1 LATVTRFNHTI
12 LQAPIEGIV
21 CKIGGFAPLRQG
33 GTMIDVRGLVPRGAS
48 MTKLLFKDFRGWRNG
63 REFLDV
69 ALTRVAL
76 DSQPDK
82 ALAFVF
88 FGHVNLDFDGS
99 PTAYG
104 PFRLNPD
111 DALGNAG
118 NATQGWFGVASAP
131 AAHPFV
137 TSRQI
142 EIDQTAPGFH
152 RDGNPKLPIQF
163 PVVQQARFGDPK
175 PGFFVSTTPRNLA
188 RSLGAITAFRQN
200 SYVDASKVAFGA
212 LDRFLQSTHN
222 VQLGDFG
229 LAVRHDENRQSG
241 FSFVD
246 IGGWNH
252 ALGECSH
259 RVGLDLGVRKL
270 GPGRW
275 DNNFPVSFIVF
286 PRTAISSPF
295 NVVPGDSMIMSNLKA
310 ALSELARAENAH
322 DLPLLMAINEKSPA
336 GVAKGKAGLD
346 AYRKAKGAHASNVAT
361 IHLGL
366 ATFGFQNPGL
376 RPLVM

>member
-1 LATVTRFNHTI
+1 
-12 LQAPIEGIV
+12 
-21 CKIGGFAPLRQG
+21 
-33 GTMIDVRGLVPRGAS
+33 MS
-48 MTKLLFKDFRGWRNG
+48 KLLFKDFPGWRNG
-63 REFLDV
+63 REFLGV
-69 ALTRVAL
+69 ALTRVSTDA
-76 DSQPDK
+76 QPDK

-104 PFRLNPD
+104 PLRLNPD
-111 DALGNAG
+111 DSLGNAG
-118 NATQGWFGVASAP
+118 NAVQGWFGVASAAP
-131 AAHPFV
+131 GNPFV
-137 TSRQI
+137 TGNLV
-142 EIDQTAPGFH
+142 EIDRTAPGFH

-163 PVVQQARFGDPK
+163 PVVQQAKFGDPK
-175 PGFFVSTTPRNLA
+175 PGFYVSTTPRNLA
-188 RSLGAITAFRQN
+188 RALGTITAFRQN

-212 LDRFLQSTHN
+212 VDRFLQSKHD

-246 IGGWNH
+246 VGGWNH

-259 RVGLDLGVRKL
+259 RVGSDLGVRKL

-286 PRTAISSPF
+286 PRTAICTPF
-295 NVVPGDSMIMSNLKA
+295 NLVASDATIKSRLTA
-310 ALSELARAENAH
+310 ALAELARAENAH
-322 DLPLLMAINEKSPA
+322 DLPLLMATNERSPA

-346 AYRKAKGAHASNVAT
+346 AFRNAKGAHARNVGT
-361 IHLGL
+361 IHLGF
-366 ATFGFQNPGL
+366 ATFGFQSL
-376 RPLVM
+376 RPRPLTM